1 MEPYMPSWWEWW
13 LLTAITLNTII
24 NTIVFFQGRKFKK

>member
-1 MEPYMPSWWEWW
+1 MDAPSWWEWW